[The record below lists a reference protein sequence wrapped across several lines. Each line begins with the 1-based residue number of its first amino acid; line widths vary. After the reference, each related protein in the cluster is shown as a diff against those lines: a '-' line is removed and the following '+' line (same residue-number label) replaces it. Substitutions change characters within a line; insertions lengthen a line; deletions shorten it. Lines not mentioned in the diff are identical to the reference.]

1 MKNAG
6 MALRRSM
13 GSRLPSLDSLA
24 GPWQLQ
30 SIANTDL
37 IQGIQVIQGNFYIRK
52 KSNKVSNS
60 KARSR
65 NNNNFQ
71 KCLDTLA
78 SLDPR
83 WYH

>member
-1 MKNAG
+1 
-6 MALRRSM
+6 M
-13 GSRLPSLDSLA
+13 GILE
-24 GPWQLQ
+24 
-30 SIANTDL
+30 
-37 IQGIQVIQGNFYIRK
+37 K

-60 KARSR
+60 KARLR

-83 WYH
+83 CYHCVYSIQGNYWIPGYLDWLDDT